1 MIGGLITFESGF
13 NLGSFLQNYVANILS
28 KSEFNYIWLNNVAIN

>member
-13 NLGSFLQNYVANILS
+13 NLGFLQNYVANILS
-28 KSEFNYIWLNNVAIN
+28 KSEINYIWLNNVAIN